1 MAVRHRVRWLYVII
15 ISLVGLAF
23 IGAPFYLAR
32 KVDQDF
38 GADHTL
44 ISSTFTNVG
53 TSIVLVAIVFFL
65 ERALLQRV
73 SDTAAETT
81 ARVVDE
87 RTTDLTNANRAL
99 ATELADLRAE
109 FEGAAAADTAART
122 APLRTVKADVSFD
135 SIAEALETA
144 NSYGALEYGTATVPL
159 KTPSDAP
166 ELVTFDWRYRPV
178 RDRNGYPS
186 DTHVSPEMV
195 VIYNATRNP
204 DAGSGI
210 PVVEVVWDPN
220 QGPTE
225 LLMALRAEMV
235 KRNFGQEAKLVDP
248 DLFEY
253 LAKALADA
261 VAGRM
266 AEDSAWVVGALD
278 EWLADGWAITDAGL
292 VSRDHGTINQSEFP
306 KAEIRGGAGWSVFNQ
321 KLPEFEPPAPDGVSE
336 EFWRYAVGRA
346 AHKFGNR
353 PLGFVGA
360 YTGSQHQ
367 QPFNTENSPRNDPRW
382 RS

>member
-1 MAVRHRVRWLYVII
+1 MAVRQRVRWLYVII

-23 IGAPFYLAR
+23 LGAPFYLAR
-32 KVDQDF
+32 TVDSDF

-44 ISSTFTNVG
+44 ISSTLTNVG

-65 ERALLQRV
+65 ERTLLQHV

-87 RTTDLTNANRAL
+87 RTADLTNANQAL
-99 ATELADLRAE
+99 ATKLADLRAE
-109 FEGAAAADTAART
+109 FEGAAAADVAART
-122 APLRTVKADVSFD
+122 APLRTVTADVSFD

-144 NSYGALEYGTATVPL
+144 NTYGALEYGSATVPL
-159 KTPSDAP
+159 KTPSDDP
-166 ELVTFDWRYRPV
+166 QLVTFDWRYRPV
-178 RDRNGYPS
+178 RDFAGYPS
-186 DTHVSPEMV
+186 DTHVSPQMV
-195 VIYNATRNP
+195 VSYNATRSA

-210 PVVEVVWDPN
+210 PIVEVVWHPN

-248 DLFEY
+248 DLFEN

-266 AEDSAWVVGALD
+266 AEDSAWIVGALD

-292 VSRDHGTINQSEFP
+292 VSRDFGKIDQSEFP
-306 KAEIRGGAGWSVFNQ
+306 KAEMRGGSVFNQ
-321 KLPEFEPPAPDGVSE
+321 TLPEFERPVPDGVSK
-336 EFWRYAVGRA
+336 EFWRYAIGRA
-346 AHKFGNR
+346 AHKFGNH
-353 PLGFVGA
+353 PLGFLGA

-367 QPFNTENSPRNDPRW
+367 QPFTTGNSPRNAPGW
-382 RS
+382 NF